1 VGNTDEDED
10 LYEKFPNDTSK
21 TSRIC
26 DEMETSNR
34 SKAQISSSLN
44 NNTNTNEKPSF
55 NGVTDLSGGYLVTRK
70 KKKKKKTEGNT
81 KKTSQ
86 GNVDEAVMENSKGN
100 DESVS
105 KRVSFKEQW
114 CNCCK
119 IINQ

>member
-70 KKKKKKTEGNT
+70 KKKIKEKGRQH